1 MCSCPD
7 RRNMKRN
14 NRMSFAKRGKKEQ
27 RNRKAGIN
35 RNHKD
40 RLFIKLFG
48 SPENRGNMLS
58 LYNALNGTA
67 YEDVDA
73 LELYTLEDVIYLG
86 MKNDVGYLL
95 DSYMVLHEQQS
106 TYNPN
111 MPLRGLFYHAKMYE
125 KYIKQKRFDL
135 YSTTLRKIPTP
146 QFYVFYNGDKETED
160 RMELKLSDA
169 FVRPVSEGEFEW
181 TAIMLNI
188 NKGHNTELLHKCET
202 LNDYSLF
209 IDKIKEGIK
218 SGMDIEPAVNEAV
231 DWAIHNGVLSEY
243 LSLHKSEVVGMILTE
258 YDEKKVME
266 NLKKESY
273 EEGLALMNELSL
285 KLISLNRVAD
295 LEQALT
301 NNEFRD
307 KLIVEFFPDKR

>member
-1 MCSCPD
+1 
-7 RRNMKRN
+7 MKRK
-14 NRMSFAKRGKKEQ
+14 NRKSFAQRSKKAQ
-27 RNRKAGIN
+27 RNLKVGIN

-67 YEDVDA
+67 YEDAEA

-95 DSYMVLHEQQS
+95 DSYMVLYEQQS

-125 KYIKQKRFDL
+125 KYIKQKEYNL
-135 YSTTLRKIPTP
+135 YSTTLKKIPTP

-160 RMELKLSDA
+160 RVELKLSDA
-169 FVRPVSEGEFEW
+169 FVRPVAAGEFEW

-202 LNDYSLF
+202 LNGYSLF

-218 SGMDIEPAVNEAV
+218 FGLDIESAVDEAV

-243 LSLHKSEVVGMILTE
+243 LSLHKNEVVGMILTE

-273 EEGLALMNELSL
+273 EEGRFDTLTSLVKDGLLSLSDAAKWAELST
-285 KLISLNRVAD
+285 D
-295 LEQALT
+295 
-301 NNEFRD
+301 EFRL
-307 KLIVEFFPDKR
+307 KAGLS

>member
-1 MCSCPD
+1 
-7 RRNMKRN
+7 MKRN
-14 NRMSFAKRGKKEQ
+14 NRKSFAKRGKKEQ

-58 LYNALNGTA
+58 LYNALNGTE
-67 YEDVDA
+67 YVDVEA

-125 KYIKQKRFDL
+125 KYIKQRGFDL
-135 YSTTLRKIPTP
+135 YSTTLKKIPTP

-160 RMELKLSDA
+160 RVELKLSDA
-169 FVRPVSEGEFEW
+169 FVRPVAEGEFEW

-202 LNDYSLF
+202 LNEYSLF

-218 SGMDIEPAVNEAV
+218 SGMDIEPAVNVAV

-273 EEGLALMNELSL
+273 AEGKAEERELSNNLIL
-285 KLISLNRVAD
+285 KLISLNRIDD
-295 LEQALT
+295 LKRLASD
-301 NNEFRD
+301 NAYRD
-307 KLIVEFFPDKR
+307 KMIKEFFPDK